1 MLHGGLVGS
10 PAEMGEL
17 ADHLKDNHQ
26 VILIATRG
34 HGRSE
39 IGHTTMSFEQK
50 ADDVH
55 AVLKDAS
62 IKDKVDVI
70 GFSDGGYTGYYFAKQ
85 YSNEIN
91 RLIAIGAGKWDK
103 GFVQG
108 GRQMIKTF
116 TDLKGFDERYWNEQL
131 KDIRPESARAEEWF
145 NSLNTYY
152 DSVEVGADVF
162 DAVKAKTLVLA
173 GEKDANA
180 PLQTVIDAYHLL
192 PDAELG
198 IVPNAPHPVLITD
211 FDQAWPM
218 IEKFLA
224 K

>member
-70 GFSDGGYTGYYFAKQ
+70 GFSMA
-85 YSNEIN
+85 
-91 RLIAIGAGKWDK
+91 AI
-103 GFVQG
+103 
-108 GRQMIKTF
+108 
-116 TDLKGFDERYWNEQL
+116 
-131 KDIRPESARAEEWF
+131 
-145 NSLNTYY
+145 
-152 DSVEVGADVF
+152 
-162 DAVKAKTLVLA
+162 LA
-173 GEKDANA
+173 TILRNNIPTKS
-180 PLQTVIDAYHLL
+180 
-192 PDAELG
+192 
-198 IVPNAPHPVLITD
+198 IV
-211 FDQAWPM
+211 
-218 IEKFLA
+218 
-224 K
+224 

>member
-50 ADDVH
+50 VDDVH
-55 AVLKDAS
+55 AVLKD
-62 IKDKVDVI
+62 
-70 GFSDGGYTGYYFAKQ
+70 
-85 YSNEIN
+85 
-91 RLIAIGAGKWDK
+91 
-103 GFVQG
+103 
-108 GRQMIKTF
+108 
-116 TDLKGFDERYWNEQL
+116 
-131 KDIRPESARAEEWF
+131 
-145 NSLNTYY
+145 
-152 DSVEVGADVF
+152 GADVF

-198 IVPNAPHPVLITD
+198 IVPNAPHSVLITD
-211 FDQAWPM
+211 FD
-218 IEKFLA
+218 
-224 K
+224 

>member
-1 MLHGGLVGS
+1 MNQNTHHYFGQADGMYVSTTDYGNNTVVGKYVTSNGARIYYEVYGQGTPIVLLHGGLVGS

-50 ADDVH
+50 VDDVH
-55 AVLKDAS
+55 AVLKD
-62 IKDKVDVI
+62 
-70 GFSDGGYTGYYFAKQ
+70 
-85 YSNEIN
+85 
-91 RLIAIGAGKWDK
+91 
-103 GFVQG
+103 
-108 GRQMIKTF
+108 
-116 TDLKGFDERYWNEQL
+116 
-131 KDIRPESARAEEWF
+131 
-145 NSLNTYY
+145 
-152 DSVEVGADVF
+152 GADVF

-198 IVPNAPHPVLITD
+198 IVPNAPHPVLTTD